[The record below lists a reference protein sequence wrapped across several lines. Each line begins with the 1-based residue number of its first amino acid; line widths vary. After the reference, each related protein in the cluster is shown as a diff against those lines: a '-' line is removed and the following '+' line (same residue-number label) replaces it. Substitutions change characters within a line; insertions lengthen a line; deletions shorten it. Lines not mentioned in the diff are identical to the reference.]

1 MFLTVVT
8 IGLFIWAYC
17 FASVCLYIYIKLW
30 LSIRSSKKKNLKKT
44 ENVQIKFQFLT
55 PFKLYKSLIK
65 LHVLFS
71 LFFWCFFF
79 RHRCYGHWILL
90 LSFQSVLIV
99 RNPRYLFIFFSKKIW
114 LMAFISFKEL
124 ARLLL
129 IIMILLQQK
138 LTIHVHVLLLS
149 YTL

>member
-1 MFLTVVT
+1 MYNLVCSFGVFFQTQMLWALDPFAFLSKCPYCQKSQV
-8 IGLFIWAYC
+8 FI
-17 FASVCLYIYIKLW
+17 
-30 LSIRSSKKKNLKKT
+30 
-44 ENVQIKFQFLT
+44 
-55 PFKLYKSLIK
+55 
-65 LHVLFS
+65 H
-71 LFFWCFFF
+71 
-79 RHRCYGHWILL
+79 
-90 LSFQSVLIV
+90 
-99 RNPRYLFIFFSKKIW
+99 FFSMKIW